1 MSYKIT
7 IGDTMAEPDLK
18 DCYVI
23 NLSYM
28 HGDADL
34 YTDGEL
40 GPFNAN
46 KDMDKLQE
54 ALTICSKIKD
64 MEPNEAECVDG
75 FDEWFNCED
84 YDDDEDSENSFG
96 TDMDRDV
103 TCDCQYHC
111 YLDDFNL
118 VYYDK
123 EGTVHICYIEE
134 EK

>member
-1 MSYKIT
+1 MGFKIT

-28 HGDADL
+28 HGDADM

-40 GPFNAN
+40 GPFDAN

-54 ALTICSKIKD
+54 ALTVCNNIKD
-64 MEPNEAECVDG
+64 VDPCDAEYTDG
-75 FDEWFNCED
+75 FDEWFNSD
-84 YDDDEDSENSFG
+84 SDEDENPFA
-96 TDMDRDV
+96 TEMDRDV
-103 TCDCQYHC
+103 TCDNQC
-111 YLDDFNL
+111 YCMLDDFNL

-123 EGTVHICYIEE
+123 NGKVHMCYIEE